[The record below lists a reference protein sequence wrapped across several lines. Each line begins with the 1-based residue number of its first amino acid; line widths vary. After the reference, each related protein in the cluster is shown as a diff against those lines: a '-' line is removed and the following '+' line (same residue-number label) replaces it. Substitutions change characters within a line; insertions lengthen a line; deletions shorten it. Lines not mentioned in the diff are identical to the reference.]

1 MCFMK
6 NIFSTILLFSLFV
19 TVQINA
25 QSVIDSV
32 KWVSIEKAG
41 DNFLTEQRPIML
53 FFYDSSCDSCEYMHK
68 STFSNPEVS
77 NYINILFYPVKIDIN
92 TTDTLRFFDGSLYAN
107 SGKNGGVHN
116 IANVLGVSKDSLPAL
131 VVFSRKAKGR
141 VFSGYK
147 NRDEIF
153 RILVYYNE
161 SIDDYAE
168 YDEWYPNHI
177 KAFPPGKSQV
187 MTRLLVKWKTLPE
200 ALEEQKIQKRKI
212 ILNLYNY
219 NRVSCTI
226 MRTVSFNHQT
236 LADNLNKYYYPV
248 NIDVYTQDTLEIFG
262 QKYINENQSY
272 KYHQLP
278 IAALEGKMVFPVFII
293 LDEDLKVIGKL
304 TGYFTPEK
312 LEPIL
317 NYYSSNSY
325 KTMTYDVYVKNFV
338 SAIKKE

>member
-1 MCFMK
+1 MK
-6 NIFSTILLFSLFV
+6 TVFFISLLVILSVSF
-19 TVQINA
+19 QIKA
-25 QSVIDSV
+25 QSVTDSV
-32 KWVSIEKAG
+32 KWMSIEAAG
-41 DNFLTEQRPIML
+41 DNFLTEQRPIMF
-53 FFYDSSCDSCEYMHK
+53 FFYKSTCDSCKYMQTT
-68 STFSNPEVS
+68 TFSNPEVS
-77 NYINILFYPVKIDIN
+77 NYINILFYAVKIDIN
-92 TTDTLRFFDGSLYAN
+92 SQDTMKFFDGSLYAN

-116 IANVLGVSKDSLPAL
+116 LANMLGVSQDSLPAL

-141 VFSGYK
+141 IYSGYK

-161 SIDDYAE
+161 NIDENTEFED
-168 YDEWYPNHI
+168 WYSNHI

-187 MTRLLVKWKTLPE
+187 MTRLLVKWKTLSE
-200 ALEEQKIQKRKI
+200 ALEEQKIQKKKI

-219 NRVSCTI
+219 NRVSCTM

-236 LADNLNKYYYPV
+236 IADNLNKNFYPV
-248 NIDVYTQDTLEIFG
+248 NIDVFTQDTLEIFG

-278 IAALEGKMVFPVFII
+278 IAALEGKMTFPVFIV
-293 LDEDLKVIGKL
+293 LDEDMKVIGKL
-304 TGYFTPEK
+304 SGYFTPEK

-325 KTMTYDVYVKNFV
+325 KTMTYDVFSKNFV
-338 SAIKKE
+338 SLIKKE